1 MSCPQILPF
10 NCCLASAHKVPWAY
24 SYQLHWTVASSLYT
38 YAVPLLFITTLLLPA
53 YLLCHADSWLSNVSA
68 FYDLVPKAGTSN
80 DSYWFHKSLLY
91 LLNNLLCSTAL
102 ICLFFW
108 TLPKTISSTRLGLMY
123 NILNDK
129 VFRTG
134 TVLVNKYMLNEWS
147 IKVNEP
153 LVIKLIA

>member
-108 TLPKTISSTRLGLMY
+108 TLPKTISSTRLGLCTISSMTRFSE
-123 NILNDK
+123 LEQ
-129 VFRTG
+129 F
-134 TVLVNKYMLNEWS
+134 WS
-147 IKVNEP
+147 INICWMSEAS
-153 LVIKLIA
+153 KLMNH